1 MEYPKYF
8 EPKNSINLY
17 GLEKDFNFLSSLYSI
32 KKLPKVL
39 MITGF
44 RGIGKSTLINHF
56 MYSIFDKKNYEIK
69 NLIYTKS
76 STFYNQFKNNIFQ
89 NIIYVKG
96 ANFKSLKV
104 DDIRSLKKNISQ
116 TSIIGKDKFIILDD
130 IELFNTNSLNA
141 LLKIIEEPNKNNY
154 FILINNKKRPLL
166 DTIKSRCLELKI
178 ILGETNRVEI
188 IKKLIKTHKIK
199 TFLDPVL
206 SKLTPGNFI
215 KFNYICDEYDI
226 STNNSFIENLSL
238 LLNLYKKN
246 KDILFIDVA
255 YFLADF
261 YFNNSENYNLIKSD
275 KLYENKT
282 FVLENLNKYLTF
294 NLNQNSLIN
303 AINIKLTNE

>member
-116 TSIIGKDKFIILDD
+116 TSIIL
-130 IELFNTNSLNA
+130 IE
-141 LLKIIEEPNKNNY
+141 
-154 FILINNKKRPLL
+154 RMW
-166 DTIKSRCLELKI
+166 
-178 ILGETNRVEI
+178 
-188 IKKLIKTHKIK
+188 
-199 TFLDPVL
+199 
-206 SKLTPGNFI
+206 
-215 KFNYICDEYDI
+215 
-226 STNNSFIENLSL
+226 
-238 LLNLYKKN
+238 
-246 KDILFIDVA
+246 
-255 YFLADF
+255 
-261 YFNNSENYNLIKSD
+261 
-275 KLYENKT
+275 
-282 FVLENLNKYLTF
+282 
-294 NLNQNSLIN
+294 
-303 AINIKLTNE
+303 